1 MCSPSNRTAR
11 AACPIC
17 WQATENAQGQI
28 VGFISANSYVSTDG
42 AWVVNFAQWRSAE
55 ACQAGLANTAATAGG
70 RMRPVGDRLGPDPYT
85 VESGHTSN
93 HFRGSTQ

>member
-42 AWVVNFAQWRSAE
+42 AWVISYARSA
-55 ACQAGLANTAATAGG
+55 QALLRCWQAPAPQVHVAGCA
-70 RMRPVGDRLGPDPYT
+70 PVGDRLGPHPYT
-85 VESGHTSN
+85 GFGCLTHVCA
-93 HFRGSTQ
+93 